1 MIRFPNT
8 LSFRLTFW
16 YTCLVIVLIT
26 IVFYASYFSLKN
38 KLDQDMKYDLFEDI
52 VEYQILYQKE
62 GLEGIKKEIEQEIKL
77 GEEEGFFFQLY
88 NQEKE
93 LIYSSDLSHWQ
104 FLPENNRTIEH
115 VFSTRQPVFQTINIQ
130 GEDYRAKT
138 IYDLIAP
145 DVLLYTGETTQDIAD
160 VMILLSRIFFQMFL
174 IAIPITFG
182 IGWLMSTRAV
192 KGIKEVSC
200 IAAEIEKGN
209 LDRRVSVLPQGD
221 EITQLVDTFNAMLDR
236 IRVLIFEMTEMT
248 DNIAHDLRSPLA
260 RIRIIS
266 EVSLSNDRTHEEF
279 RNAASDTIE
288 ECDRLLQMINSALDV
303 AEVEADTL
311 QITKQKVDLSQLI
324 QDACELFEVISEDK
338 GIKLTYNME
347 NNCIINGN
355 IQNLQRM
362 IANILDNAIKY
373 TLEGGVVDVVI
384 TSNRQNI
391 KIIVIDTG
399 MGIPEQDQTRV
410 FDRFYR
416 CDQSRAYDG
425 CGLGLSFSKAVARS
439 HGGDINLSSCL
450 QKGSCFT
457 IELPIT

>member
-1 MIRFPNT
+1 
-8 LSFRLTFW
+8 
-16 YTCLVIVLIT
+16 
-26 IVFYASYFSLKN
+26 
-38 KLDQDMKYDLFEDI
+38 MKYDLFDDI

-62 GLEGIKKEIEQEIKL
+62 GLEGVKREIDQEIKL
-77 GEEEGFFFQLY
+77 GAEESFFFQVF
-88 NQEKE
+88 NQEGKQ
-93 LIYSSDLSHWQ
+93 IYSSDLSSWQ
-104 FLPENNRTIEH
+104 FLPENQRTVKQ
-115 VFSTRQPVFQTINIQ
+115 VFSTRKPFFQTLNIQ

-145 DVLLYTGETTQDIAD
+145 DVLLYTGQSTEDIQG
-160 VMILLSRIFFQMFL
+160 VMTLLSSIFVRILLIV
-174 IAIPITFG
+174 IPITLG
-182 IGWLMSTRAV
+182 IGWLISMRAV
-192 KGIKEVSC
+192 KGIKEVSR

-209 LDRRVSVLPQGD
+209 LDRRVFVPPQGD
-221 EITQLVDTFNAMLDR
+221 EIRQLVNTFNAMLDR

-266 EVSLSNDRTHEEF
+266 EVSLSNDRTPQEF
-279 RNAASDTIE
+279 RTAASDTIE

-311 QITKQKVDLSQLI
+311 QIKKQKVDLSQLVE
-324 QDACELFEVISEDK
+324 DACELFETISENK
-338 GIKLTYNME
+338 RIKLTYKIE

-362 IANILDNAIKY
+362 IANLLDNAIKY
-373 TLEGGVVDVVI
+373 TLEDGRVDVAL
-384 TSNRQNI
+384 TCTQQNI
-391 KIIVIDTG
+391 KIMVMDTG

-416 CDQSRAYDG
+416 CDQSRTYDG
-425 CGLGLSFSKAVARS
+425 CGIGLSFSKAVARS
-439 HGGDINLSSCL
+439 HGGDINLSSSL

-457 IELPIT
+457 IELPVT